1 MDGIG
6 NAKMRA
12 TLIRLALAEVQVLAM
27 IPAGE
32 GWRRVL
38 AEADLQPEDGWALA
52 NAARLLEKHPDPELW
67 RQALAGE
74 A

>member
-1 MDGIG
+1 
-6 NAKMRA
+6 
-12 TLIRLALAEVQVLAM
+12 M

-67 RQALAGE
+67 RQALVGE